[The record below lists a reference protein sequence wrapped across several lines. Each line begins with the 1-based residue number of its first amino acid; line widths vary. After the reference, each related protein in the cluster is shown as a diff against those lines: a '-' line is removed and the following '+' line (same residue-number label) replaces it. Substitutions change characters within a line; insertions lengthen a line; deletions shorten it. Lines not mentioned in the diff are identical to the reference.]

1 MNKSLSHFRK
11 RCYDYESVYG
21 VDLLHNCI
29 IELEKSLKEAK
40 EEGDEARAKRLK
52 STLDRLK

>member
-1 MNKSLSHFRK
+1 MNFKE
-11 RCYDYESVYG
+11 DE
-21 VDLLHNCI
+21 DLNKEMI
-29 IELEKSLKEAK
+29 KQLEKSIKEAK

>member
-1 MNKSLSHFRK
+1 MNFKEDK
-11 RCYDYESVYG
+11 
-21 VDLLHNCI
+21 DLNK
-29 IELEKSLKEAK
+29 EMVKQLEKSIEEAK